1 MNNNKRF
8 TPIVIAMSIV
18 LGILIGTFYANH
30 FSGNRLSIIN
40 TGSNKLNYL
49 LQLIDN
55 NYVDTVDMAS
65 LVEDAMPEILSELDP
80 HSSYIGAKDAEEASE
95 DLKGSFSGI
104 GVSFTIQDDT
114 VNVLSLTPG
123 GPAEKVGL
131 LAGDRIALIGYK
143 AQDGEMMAQK
153 IINLTSLLGKWT
165 SLDKNFDLLEGGEVK
180 NNVKAET
187 NPWTSWKILNGKL
200 LLNKDTF
207 AIDKLGSDSLMLENT
222 QGIYV
227 FKRQE

>member
-1 MNNNKRF
+1 MKKIF
-8 TPIVIAMSIV
+8 WVV
-18 LGILIGTFYANH
+18 LAIGTMMATN
-30 FSGNRLSIIN
+30 SCKNKNTASVISTNDSIE
-40 TGSNKLNYL
+40 
-49 LQLIDN
+49 
-55 NYVDTVDMAS
+55 
-65 LVEDAMPEILSELDP
+65 VEDANDSTIYGVCGEGTSMHNLELVSDDGDTLSVFIDDEKPEVVQ
-80 HSSYIGAKDAEEASE
+80 G
-95 DLKGSFSGI
+95 
-104 GVSFTIQDDT
+104 
-114 VNVLSLTPG
+114 
-123 GPAEKVGL
+123 GL
-131 LAGDRIALIGYK
+131 LAGDRVALLAYK
-143 AQDGEMMAQK
+143 AQDGEMVAQK

-207 AIDKLGSDSLMLENT
+207 DIDNLGPDSLMLENH

>member
-1 MNNNKRF
+1 MKPRNRRDFRKNRKLQQQELHDKQDKQDVFITTKTIRIMKRLVYMMMALVVLF
-8 TPIVIAMSIV
+8 AANSCKDKKTAQVITPTDSLDLEEVADDSTIYGVCGEGTSMHNLELISDEGDTLSVFIDDEQPDIV
-18 LGILIGTFYANH
+18 LG
-30 FSGNRLSIIN
+30 
-40 TGSNKLNYL
+40 
-49 LQLIDN
+49 
-55 NYVDTVDMAS
+55 
-65 LVEDAMPEILSELDP
+65 
-80 HSSYIGAKDAEEASE
+80 
-95 DLKGSFSGI
+95 
-104 GVSFTIQDDT
+104 
-114 VNVLSLTPG
+114 
-123 GPAEKVGL
+123 GL

>member
-1 MNNNKRF
+1 MKPRNRKDFRKNRKLQQEELHDKQDKQDVFITTKTIRIMKRLVYMMMALVVLF
-8 TPIVIAMSIV
+8 AANSCKDKKTAQVITPTDSLDLEEVADDSTIYGVCGEGTSMHNLELISDEGDTLSVFIDDEQPDIV
-18 LGILIGTFYANH
+18 LG
-30 FSGNRLSIIN
+30 
-40 TGSNKLNYL
+40 
-49 LQLIDN
+49 
-55 NYVDTVDMAS
+55 
-65 LVEDAMPEILSELDP
+65 
-80 HSSYIGAKDAEEASE
+80 
-95 DLKGSFSGI
+95 
-104 GVSFTIQDDT
+104 
-114 VNVLSLTPG
+114 
-123 GPAEKVGL
+123 GL